1 MSDSDPLGLVG
12 KTVSEKYR
20 VEQLVGEGGF
30 AFVYRAMHLIW
41 QKPVAIKFFSGLSSA
56 PEDQRESL
64 QRDFINE
71 GALLTELSS
80 QTANIVQ
87 ARDVG
92 TLTTDDGT
100 WLPYM
105 VLEWLDG
112 KPLDLLL
119 EEAIA
124 AGRPAWSLA
133 ETHAVLAPAAAALDV
148 AHKQG
153 IVHRD
158 IKPPNIFVLGDPR
171 AEKPTVKVLDFGVA
185 KMMTDNTQMQA
196 ALAKTGTTITSF
208 TPQYG
213 APEQFS
219 RSYGATGPWTDV
231 FALAL
236 VAVEML
242 AGRVA
247 LDGGDMVQLAF
258 ASSNPENRPT
268 PRALGVAVSDQVE
281 AVFAKA
287 VATSPNHRYE
297 SIAAFWSDFAGALG
311 MPSTL
316 ETGGPMSSPSNPGI
330 ANSATVISDPALSG
344 SLGIGPQGATN
355 ITTGSPSTLTATP
368 QQAAKGS
375 SKAPLIGVA
384 VIGLIAAA
392 AGAAFIATRGGDDTK
407 EKPAAANSAS
417 ARRRAQPS
425 PQRKLPPAPKAWSLS
440 PQDSSSW
447 VRTPRTRPRTKNQRT
462 T

>member
-41 QKPVAIKFFSGLSSA
+41 NKPVAIKFFSGLSSA
-56 PEDQRESL
+56 PEDQRETL

-92 TLTTDDGT
+92 TLTTEDGT

-112 KPLDLLL
+112 KPLDIVL

-124 AGRPAWSLA
+124 EGRPAWSLA
-133 ETHAVLAPAAAALDV
+133 ETFAILSPAAAALDV
-148 AHKQG
+148 AHNQG

-158 IKPPNIFVLGDPR
+158 IKPPNIFVLSDPR
-171 AEKPTVKVLDFGVA
+171 AEQPTVKVLDFGVA

-242 AGRVA
+242 AGRVVDV
-247 LDGGDMVQLAF
+247 LDL
-258 ASSNPENRPT
+258 
-268 PRALGVAVSDQVE
+268 
-281 AVFAKA
+281 
-287 VATSPNHRYE
+287 
-297 SIAAFWSDFAGALG
+297 
-311 MPSTL
+311 
-316 ETGGPMSSPSNPGI
+316 
-330 ANSATVISDPALSG
+330 
-344 SLGIGPQGATN
+344 
-355 ITTGSPSTLTATP
+355 TTGT
-368 QQAAKGS
+368 
-375 SKAPLIGVA
+375 I
-384 VIGLIAAA
+384 
-392 AGAAFIATRGGDDTK
+392 
-407 EKPAAANSAS
+407 
-417 ARRRAQPS
+417 
-425 PQRKLPPAPKAWSLS
+425 
-440 PQDSSSW
+440 
-447 VRTPRTRPRTKNQRT
+447 
-462 T
+462 